1 MSRLLILLSHS
12 LHVRNFLASG
22 CLKAMADRGH
32 EVTLLLPDGLMTEAG
47 RHFDLS
53 RWCGRV
59 LAMEPYLGGSART
72 RLRAS
77 LRTASLVRRRGFKTY
92 GHKILLNR
100 ALGFRLQVAFYQA
113 LERRL
118 RRGWTLEELAR
129 RIEAL
134 IPPRQSAVA
143 LLDELRPDLFFCP
156 TLVHEGADVELLKA
170 ARLRGVPTAA
180 YVAGWD
186 TLTSKGFF
194 LLPPD
199 YLLVWGEQ
207 SVRHAVEHHGFARER
222 VIATGAPH
230 LDVYGPGFPVEPREE
245 FLGRRGIDPAKR
257 VILFAGTTISYW
269 EDEPLQLRSLSEA
282 VASGELKDCVVWYRP
297 HPRRAYRDV
306 EPLRDLPGVYVDD
319 QVIRQ
324 KTTGA
329 ASYSTRPE
337 DLLHYRS
344 LMDASEGL
352 ITAFSTMI
360 IEAALLGKPSLVVG
374 FGRSDGSHARLIEHS
389 KYEHSDEV
397 VNKTPGVTLCRS
409 LDELKQGVQRI
420 FAGELAPLAGVLRKR
435 AGQIANNLDGRGTE
449 RIVATL
455 ERLAASRGT
464 GQ

>member
-1 MSRLLILLSHS
+1 MHTLVLLSHS

-22 CLKAMADRGH
+22 CLERLAEQGH
-32 EVTLLLPDGLMTEAG
+32 RISLLMPRDLLDEARAAREWIPPDA
-47 RHFDLS
+47 R
-53 RWCGRV
+53 
-59 LAMEPYLGGSART
+59 AMEPYLGGPLKRYAHGWF
-72 RLRAS
+72 LDAS
-77 LRTASLVRRRGFKTY
+77 IVQRRESPTY
-92 GHKILLNR
+92 GHKI
-100 ALGFRLQVAFYQA
+100 RLQRWSFFLQRYWLLRLINWFGNLENLARGVEGLMPTRRSAAALVA
-113 LERRL
+113 
-118 RRGWTLEELAR
+118 ELA
-129 RIEAL
+129 
-134 IPPRQSAVA
+134 
-143 LLDELRPDLFFCP
+143 PDLFFYP
-156 TLVHEGADVELLKA
+156 TLVHDRAEVELLKA
-170 ARLRGVPTAA
+170 ARARSIPSVA

-194 LLPPD
+194 LVPPD
-199 YLLVWGEQ
+199 YLLAWGEE
-207 SVRHAVEHHGFARER
+207 SVGHAVKHHGFSRDQ
-222 VIATGAPH
+222 VFSTGAPH
-230 LDVYGPGFPVEPREE
+230 LDVYGPEVPAELREV
-245 FLGRRGIDPAKR
+245 FLSRRGIDPAKR

-337 DLLHYRS
+337 DLVHYRS
-344 LMDASEGL
+344 LLDASEGL

-409 LDELKQGVQRI
+409 LEELKQGVQRI
-420 FAGELAPLAGVLRKR
+420 FAGEFAPLAGALRDR
-435 AGQIANNLDGRGTE
+435 AGQIANNLDGRARE